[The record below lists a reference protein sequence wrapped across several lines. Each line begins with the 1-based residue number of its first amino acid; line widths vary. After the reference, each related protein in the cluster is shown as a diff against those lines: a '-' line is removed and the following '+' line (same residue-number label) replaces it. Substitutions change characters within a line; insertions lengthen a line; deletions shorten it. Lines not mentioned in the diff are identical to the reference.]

1 MTPTEPLVGKTAFV
15 TGGARRI
22 GRAIALTLAE
32 AGADVALSYRT
43 SRAEAARTA
52 AEIRVHGRR
61 AVVVEC
67 DVRSEPSVRAAV
79 AGVIGEFGGL
89 DLLVNNA
96 AVFASAALESLT
108 VEQWDA
114 VFETNARGPFLVARE
129 ALPHLRAA
137 RGRIV
142 NIGSLGGF
150 HPWAGHAHYCA
161 SKAAL
166 HMLTQTMA
174 KAFAPEVSV
183 NCVAPGWITFPE
195 ADTESDALTLPA
207 VPHPS
212 HTEAERRVRSQSA
225 LFAAKTPMGRNGSAA
240 DVAQSVLF
248 FATGPH
254 FITGQTLAVDG
265 GLGLS

>member
-1 MTPTEPLVGKTAFV
+1 MLNAEPLAGKTAFV

-22 GRAIALTLAE
+22 GRAIALALAE
-32 AGADVALSYRT
+32 AGADVAISYRS
-43 SRAEAARTA
+43 SRAAAQETA
-52 AEIRVHGRR
+52 AEIAALGRR
-61 AVVVEC
+61 AVAVEC
-67 DVRSEPSVRAAV
+67 DVRSESSVRAAV
-79 AGVIGEFGGL
+79 AQVLAELGHL
-89 DLLVNNA
+89 DLVVNNA

-108 VEQWDA
+108 LEQWDA
-114 VFETNARGPFLVARE
+114 AFETNARGPFLVARE

-142 NIGSLGGF
+142 NIGSLGGY

-166 HMLTQTMA
+166 NMLTATMA

-183 NCVAPGWITFPE
+183 NCVAPGWIEMNDANLPTE
-195 ADTESDALTLPA
+195 AA

-212 HTEAERRVRSQSA
+212 VAAATEAERRAGLESA
-225 LFAAKTPMGRNGSAA
+225 RFAAKTPMGRNGSAA
-240 DVAQSVLF
+240 DVAQAVLF